1 MLPKTESLIVEFKS
15 DRNKISD
22 TEIVET
28 IVGFANTQGGKLYIG
43 IEDDGTVSGLN
54 QSRKNLSG
62 LAALIA
68 NHTVPPQSVRVE
80 MIETPRNVMIIEVPA
95 SPSIV
100 GTASGKVLRRR
111 LKADGTPET
120 IPMYPHEYVTRLS
133 GLRLLDYS
141 AQVILDS
148 SYNDLDPLERQRLR
162 DIIHMYRGESALLDL
177 NDEELDLALQ
187 FVRIVDNK
195 PVPTVCGLLVIGKA
209 ESLRKLM
216 PTSGLA
222 FQVLRDTEVRVNE
235 VIDKPIL
242 ATFEIVQDYMKAW
255 NPEQE
260 TEIGLF
266 RIGIPDFDHRA
277 FREAIVNA
285 FSHRDYSLLH
295 RIRIQI
301 DDDGMS
307 INSPGSF
314 VEGVTLDNLLTAEPR
329 SRNPVLADALKR
341 IGLAERTGRGIDR
354 IFEGSLLYGRPMP
367 DYSGSDATNVRLFI
381 PKTNPDK
388 AFTKMIAE
396 AMHNKQIRLNVF
408 AMMILSYL
416 RNEKRATINQIELNV
431 GFEKA
436 RVRASLERLVEYGY
450 IEASGAGKGR
460 TYLLS
465 SKVYHKLNESIHYVR
480 QTDIDKIRYPELIKK
495 LAREKKE
502 VTRSDVMELLHLTAP
517 QAYHILKRMVEDG
530 ILEMTGT
537 KRNAAYHMVSKEY

>member
-416 RNEKRATINQIELNV
+416 RNEKRATINQIELNM

>member
-1 MLPKTESLIVEFKS
+1 
-15 DRNKISD
+15 
-22 TEIVET
+22 
-28 IVGFANTQGGKLYIG
+28 
-43 IEDDGTVSGLN
+43 
-54 QSRKNLSG
+54 
-62 LAALIA
+62 
-68 NHTVPPQSVRVE
+68 
-80 MIETPRNVMIIEVPA
+80 
-95 SPSIV
+95 
-100 GTASGKVLRRR
+100 
-111 LKADGTPET
+111 
-120 IPMYPHEYVTRLS
+120 
-133 GLRLLDYS
+133 
-141 AQVILDS
+141 
-148 SYNDLDPLERQRLR
+148 
-162 DIIHMYRGESALLDL
+162 
-177 NDEELDLALQ
+177 
-187 FVRIVDNK
+187 
-195 PVPTVCGLLVIGKA
+195 
-209 ESLRKLM
+209 
-216 PTSGLA
+216 
-222 FQVLRDTEVRVNE
+222 
-235 VIDKPIL
+235 
-242 ATFEIVQDYMKAW
+242 MKAW

>member
-80 MIETPRNVMIIEVPA
+80 MIEAPRNVMIVEVPA